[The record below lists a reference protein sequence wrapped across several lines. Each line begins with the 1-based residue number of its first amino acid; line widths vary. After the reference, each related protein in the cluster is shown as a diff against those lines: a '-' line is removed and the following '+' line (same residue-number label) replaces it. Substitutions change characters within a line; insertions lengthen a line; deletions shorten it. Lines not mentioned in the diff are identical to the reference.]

1 VAKHSNM
8 KRAAREIAKRVKIW
22 VPAAND
28 EARTIHIEY
37 SVENAPRFIDS
48 EDSDFEPGHDE
59 LYWNVTGDEWG
70 IPILAATARV
80 QMPSEVM
87 GLAGLVYTGPFGS
100 SITSKATATEIELI
114 FYLLTTESLGQ
125 QEDMTISLA
134 WALGAITRPRPY
146 VSTVRFLRANW
157 IFLVPIS

>member
-1 VAKHSNM
+1 M

-114 FYLLTTESLGQ
+114 FYLLLEYQKEYYHMYYKTQ
-125 QEDMTISLA
+125 
-134 WALGAITRPRPY
+134 PY
-146 VSTVRFLRANW
+146 QTFSPLILN
-157 IFLVPIS
+157 IPL